1 MHVNVVKCVVNL
13 RAFFRLYMMVMVIID
28 TFIVCTNN
36 ILLNKPKQQVFIIFS
51 LITSAKVIAEHNNR
65 REISLDVEFYLL
77 SILVQCITNQL
88 SYSSA
93 HFFFFLIGKAGY
105 RPIREQGIISN
116 HIVNKFND
124 IGCLDLLHSQ
134 YNNKSYIL
142 SYTVY

>member
-1 MHVNVVKCVVNL
+1 MMMFQFFYVYIYVYLNVTEIANKKKTVHAKMHVNVVKCVVNL

-93 HFFFFLIGKAGY
+93 HFFFIFNW
-105 RPIREQGIISN
+105 ESWISAN
-116 HIVNKFND
+116 QRARK
-124 IGCLDLLHSQ
+124 
-134 YNNKSYIL
+134 
-142 SYTVY
+142 